1 MVSFHALRRPF
12 VLNGFA
18 HVWHHQAVRTFYV
31 DDGALCDVETSRSM
45 RRESSRRGR
54 SDLAVRD
61 STSPLVDN
69 PDLFV
74 ENSRIE
80 GIRDGLW
87 LDIARSPMTDGQS
100 ERTTWKPGQ
109 PADAV

>member
-1 MVSFHALRRPF
+1 V
-12 VLNGFA
+12 
-18 HVWHHQAVRTFYV
+18 VRTFYV
-31 DDGALCDVETSRSM
+31 DVGALCDVETGRSM
-45 RRESSRRGR
+45 RRESSRRR
-54 SDLAVRD
+54 RTDLSSGG

-80 GIRDGLW
+80 EIRDGLW

-109 PADAV
+109 PADTV